1 MKTIT
6 AAALSCLLLAA
17 APTATFAAADPAP
30 ATAEAPAPL
39 TPQEQARIEELKAIL
54 AALKPQYG
62 VVKLPAAKVTLNLG
76 EDYYFLDA
84 ADSRRVLVDGWNNPP
99 GAVEGVLGMIF
110 PKGMTFVQDDA
121 WGAVVTHE
129 KTFYVSDKKA
139 RSEDYDKVLTE
150 MKKGE
155 AEQNEALIKEG
166 YQPTT
171 LIGWAQPPTY
181 DPVRH
186 DLIWARDIQFGQS
199 PDHTLNYDVRHLG
212 REGVLSMNLVASMS
226 QLPQIRDAA
235 PKLAATAE
243 FDAGMRYAD
252 YKDGD
257 KVAGYGLAG
266 LVAAGAGL
274 AVAKKAG
281 LLAILLVVL
290 KKGAVVIVAAFG
302 GVVAWFRRKF
312 GGGKTS
318 A

>member
-17 APTATFAAADPAP
+17 APAATFAADPAP
-30 ATAEAPAPL
+30 AAAEAQAPL
-39 TPQEQARIEELKAIL
+39 TPQEQARIDELKGIL
-54 AALKPQYG
+54 AALRPQYG

-139 RSEDYDKVLTE
+139 RSEDYDKVLAE
-150 MKKGE
+150 MKEGE

-171 LIGWAQPPTY
+171 LVGWAQPPTY

-226 QLPQIRDAA
+226 QLPQIREAA

-290 KKGAVVIVAAFG
+290 KKGAVVLVAAFG
-302 GVVAWFRRKF
+302 GVAAWFRRKF

>member
-17 APTATFAAADPAP
+17 APAAAFAADPAP
-30 ATAEAPAPL
+30 AAAEAPAPL
-39 TPQEQARIEELKAIL
+39 TPQEQARIDQLKGIL

-84 ADSRRVLVDGWNNPP
+84 ADSRRVLVDGWSNPP

-139 RSEDYDKVLTE
+139 RSEDYDKVLADMRE
-150 MKKGE
+150 GE
-155 AEQNEALIKEG
+155 SERNEALVKDG
-166 YQPTT
+166 YEPRT

-243 FDAGMRYAD
+243 FDPGMRYAD

-290 KKGAVVIVAAFG
+290 KKGAVVLVAAFG
-302 GVVAWFRRKF
+302 GAVAWFRRKF